1 MTMQDKKELPLI
13 GVDELAREWQRK
25 FTDSKRLKGRLKDT
39 EIKWHSKAVTT
50 LRHVFSHRCWDME
63 AYEAEFTGDDTLAI
77 EQDNSEWRWV
87 SPEDFTELPWAGPH
101 GKLTV
106 YCRD

>member
-1 MTMQDKKELPLI
+1 MQDKKELPLI
-13 GVDELAREWQRK
+13 GVKPLKEEWNSMFRGGK
-25 FTDSKRLKGRLKDT
+25 LT
-39 EIKWHSKAVTT
+39 WHSKAITT